1 VNILS
6 KVQVEDS
13 SITIDNGKKQDVKL
27 LGMKEVK
34 SYLKENGP
42 YEVVDQFD
50 NDKDNGL
57 DIE

>member
-1 VNILS
+1 MNILS